1 MGQLA
6 YGIVGAAI
14 GFYFGGPTGAQV
26 GWAVGT
32 GVGAAVDPQKGQDGP
47 RLDDR
52 SIQVSTYGQPIP
64 RIYGTQR
71 TSGNV
76 IWATDLLESEHQ
88 EGGKGGGPVYST
100 FSYSCSFAVGLC
112 AGPIDGVL
120 RIWADGKLIYDA
132 RPSNLGPQRSF
143 TATSMTLYTG
153 TEDQLP
159 DPTMQAAEGDV
170 PAYRGMAYMVFT
182 DLQLEPY
189 GNRIPNL
196 SFEVVQV
203 GTFAP
208 RPPEETSPGQSFGL
222 IDPETGFI
230 WTIAEH
236 YPVSDHSMVYV
247 YDPATDT
254 LLNSIELEIPSQH
267 LAIDLGSRTL
277 RASASWSSFGTHND
291 LATIS
296 LDAMA
301 LVGYTDLQAG
311 GIGVYLGV
319 TTLLDGDWLIGSIA
333 GTTSHYIYYPPYT
346 TGAPSFLPYVIDG
359 TTGSWTLQMLSLPQ
373 HNVAVR
379 RGWDSTV
386 QFLQR
391 GDSGWQV
398 IATFNAA
405 WASGGTQHLAYDES
419 RGVILWTKLEETT
432 YAYEIAASGASMTQ
446 VVFPTAFAGG
456 ITTAVYHPGID
467 RWIFMVD
474 TATVLVHPDTMAV
487 DRSVEQGFG
496 ATQLLVDPALT
507 DRVYGTAVGAPPS
520 MGHVFFFTDFLTPEL
535 ISLATVVTAESDLVG
550 LQPSDI
556 NVVELVP
563 VMVQG
568 FMVASGAVRSGIE
581 SLMHAYQFDAVESD
595 GKVKF
600 VLRGGDIVAT
610 LDDEDLAAH
619 QPGNEVPSPLPLQRA
634 EEVELPRSVSVRY
647 NNPAADYQTGTQSAQ
662 RLTGRA
668 LADQGVDLP
677 VVLSDAQAAQ
687 VAEAMLYSAWTARM
701 STSFVTTLKH
711 AALEPTDAVSVGGN
725 SLRIVRRTENAGLIT
740 FEAVF
745 DSGAIYAQVSQG
757 VAAAVPG
764 QTLTSHG
771 RTALSMLDIPPLR
784 AQDADAGFYVAA
796 SGYRAGW
803 PGAILFKSQDDGQS
817 YEEMMLLQ
825 NTATIGV
832 ATTALADRSENTF
845 DEFSSVTVRLRS
857 GELYSASELAVLN
870 GSNPALLG
878 NELLQFKTATLN
890 ADGSYTLSG
899 LLRGR
904 KGTPTAGH
912 LVGDRFVLLNTT
924 LRRAPPVESEID
936 LARYYKAVTL
946 GTSLAAATPTSFA
959 NTGNGLRPR
968 PPAHLRGGRAS
979 NDLYI
984 NWVRRALVQDEWR
997 DGVDV
1002 DGGANGTNLFR
1013 INVYSNSTY
1022 STVVRT
1028 WTTAYS
1034 TGFNGTYT
1042 AAQQTTDFGSP
1053 QATVYVGVC
1062 EVSAVVGDGHLAFA
1076 AL

>member
-14 GFYFGGPTGAQV
+14 GFYIGGPTGAQV

-32 GVGAAVDPQKGQDGP
+32 GVGSVVDPEKGPDGP

-71 TSGNV
+71 TAGNV

-120 RIWADGKLIYDA
+120 RIWADGKLIYDS

-170 PAYRGMAYMVFT
+170 PAYRGMAYVVFT
-182 DLQLEPY
+182 DLQLEAY
-189 GNRIPNL
+189 GNRIPSL

-222 IDPETGFI
+222 IDPETGYI
-230 WTIAEH
+230 WTIAQNH
-236 YPVSDHSMVYV
+236 PVSNQSTVYV
-247 YDPATDT
+247 YDPATDVLISSIAIDIPSSHLVFDAGRRIVRASLNAPSIDNARDYAEISVDGLALMGYT
-254 LLNSIELEIPSQH
+254 NFLNS
-267 LAIDLGSRTL
+267 
-277 RASASWSSFGTHND
+277 SSMHPGI
-291 LATIS
+291 A
-296 LDAMA
+296 A
-301 LVGYTDLQAG
+301 LYGM
-311 GIGVYLGV
+311 
-319 TTLLDGDWLIGSIA
+319 DWLIGSVA
-333 GTTSHYIYYPPYT
+333 GVTSHYVYYPPYL
-346 TGAPSFLPYVIDG
+346 SLPGFIPVVVDG
-359 TTGSWTLQMLSLPQ
+359 TDGSWTLQMFSVPE
-373 HNVAVR
+373 HGIAVR
-379 RGWDSTV
+379 RGWASLV
-386 QFLQR
+386 QFMQR
-391 GDSGWQV
+391 GEHGIQV
-398 IATFNAA
+398 IASFSAA
-405 WASGGTQHLAYDES
+405 WSSGGTQHLAYDES
-419 RGVILWTKLEETT
+419 RGVILWTKLEETS
-432 YAYEIAASGASMTQ
+432 YAYVIDVGSRTMTQ
-446 VVFPTAFAGG
+446 VVFPTTFAGG
-456 ITTAVYHPGID
+456 ITTSVYHPGID

-474 TATVLVHPDTMAV
+474 TATVLVHPETMAI

-496 ATQLLVDPALT
+496 ANHLLVDPALT
-507 DRVYGTAVGAPPS
+507 DRVYGTATGAPNS
-520 MGHVFFFTDFLTPEL
+520 LGHVFFFTDFLTPDL
-535 ISLATVVTAESDLVG
+535 LSLATVVTAESDLVG
-550 LQPSDI
+550 LEPSDI

-568 FMVASGAVRSGIE
+568 YMVASGAVRSGIE
-581 SLMHAYQFDAVESD
+581 ALMLAYQFDAVESG

-600 VLRGGDIVAT
+600 VLRGGDVVAT
-610 LDDEDLAAH
+610 LDDSDLAAH
-619 QPGNEVPSPLPLQRA
+619 QPGNDVPSPLPLVRA

-647 NNPAADYQTGTQSAQ
+647 NNPATDYQTGTQTAQ

-668 LADQGVDLP
+668 LADQGADLP

-711 AALEPTDAVSVGGN
+711 AALEPTDTVSVGGN

-757 VAAAVPG
+757 AAAAVPG

-771 RTALSMLDIPPLR
+771 RTALSLLDIPPLR
-784 AQDADAGFYVAA
+784 AQDADAGIYVAA

-817 YEEMMLLQ
+817 YEELLLLQ

-832 ATTALADRSENTF
+832 ATTVLADRSENTF

-857 GELYSASELAVLN
+857 GQLYSASELAVLN

-878 NELLQFKTATLN
+878 DELVQFKTATLN

-912 LVGDRFVLLNTT
+912 TVGDRFVLLNTT
-924 LRRAPPVESEID
+924 LRRTPSVESEID

-946 GTSLAAATPTSFA
+946 GTSLAAATPSSFT

-968 PPAHLRGGRAS
+968 PPAHLRGGRAA
-979 NDLYI
+979 NDLHI

-1002 DGGANGTNLFR
+1002 DGGANGSDLFR
-1013 INVYSNSTY
+1013 INVYNDASFT
-1022 STVVRT
+1022 TVVRT

-1062 EVSAVVGDGHLAFA
+1062 EVSAVVGNGHIARA